1 MKQIKRVKTSVYC
14 YRERV
19 KTLGFGLGGEGGGGT
34 EIAFN
39 VYCQAMRSWSFHCQF
54 LGNPGQPTTRVY
66 LLTWGMYVS
75 YRIFQIRDGVFDCL
89 IMGF

>member
-1 MKQIKRVKTSVYC
+1 MSLQTRYMKQIERVKTSVYR

-19 KTLGFGLGGEGGGGT
+19 KTLGFGLWGGGGT

-54 LGNPGQPTTRVY
+54 LGNLGQPTARVY
-66 LLTWGMYVS
+66 LLTWGIYVS
-75 YRIFQIRDGVFDCL
+75 YRMLKIIDVVF
-89 IMGF
+89 